1 MSLFT
6 RNAQNNSSFPHTSGY
21 KNVADHMAEKL
32 LAKSGRKA
40 EDFFAWY
47 GTKHKHSCYT
57 GVSGSAMWTAVSNGK
72 WTRTV

>member
-6 RNAQNNSSFPHTSGY
+6 RNAQTNSKYPHASGY
-21 KNVADHMAEKL
+21 MKVADHMAEKL
-32 LAKSGRKA
+32 LAKSSWNA

-57 GVSGSAMWTAVSNGK
+57 DVSESAMWTAVSNEK
-72 WTRTV
+72 VDA